1 MHQCHF
7 ETLKCDVI
15 PRGNFPYY
23 IILGHREAMSGKTL
37 NFLNPAVYCYGKTLY
52 FRGEK
57 NEKFV
62 CSGAVLFEER
72 KAR

>member
-1 MHQCHF
+1 M
-7 ETLKCDVI
+7 
-15 PRGNFPYY
+15 
-23 IILGHREAMSGKTL
+23 ILGHREAMSGKIL
-37 NFLNPAVYCYGKTLY
+37 IFLNPAVYCYGKTLY